1 MLGRGTHV
9 FLFDDHYA
17 LACSHW
23 QTLGH
28 DSCMRVLP
36 VLEALKCSPPSK
48 DNEDN
53 AIYKSLFATL
63 FRCPGPGC
71 CADPLLFRP
80 AFFQTGVAKYSVNKQ
95 WIARR
100 SEIEYLMREA
110 KRKTHASQRRPVL
123 LGTTLLRGWHPVGAE
138 QPESHSCAAQPAS
151 TRLTS
156 SLLICWTQLCK
167 TKSGTSADPRWSR
180 IVLGR
185 LRHEPPASVALGR
198 VLRLAS
204 SSGAD
209 QGGYACNRA
218 NYTNRTDR
226 W

>member
-1 MLGRGTHV
+1 M
-9 FLFDDHYA
+9 DHTSTKWIFTIIPGSFKEKKDQKLTEEELCSA
-17 LACSHW
+17 EERTSSCSMIITPLACSHW

-80 AFFQTGVAKYSVNKQ
+80 AFFQTGVAKYSVIEQ

-110 KRKTHASQRRPVL
+110 KKDRHLSAYR
-123 LGTTLLRGWHPVGAE
+123 
-138 QPESHSCAAQPAS
+138 
-151 TRLTS
+151 S
-156 SLLICWTQLCK
+156 SWTQLF
-167 TKSGTSADPRWSR
+167 SEAGTLS
-180 IVLGR
+180 VLNSPSPIRVLHSLHLLG
-185 LRHEPPASVALGR
+185 LRHH
-198 VLRLAS
+198 
-204 SSGAD
+204 
-209 QGGYACNRA
+209 C
-218 NYTNRTDR
+218 
-226 W
+226 